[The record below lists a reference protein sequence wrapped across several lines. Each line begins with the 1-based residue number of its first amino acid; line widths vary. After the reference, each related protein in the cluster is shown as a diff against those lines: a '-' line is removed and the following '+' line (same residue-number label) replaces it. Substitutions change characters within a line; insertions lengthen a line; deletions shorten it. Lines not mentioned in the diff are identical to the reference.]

1 MSNESHPSPTGS
13 SSSTLFGGGGSASGN
28 EPLTQPSP
36 AKPTWAQILNSNP
49 NAPSNT
55 SSSSLTTTTG
65 NNNNPNIGGHN
76 SPSSSSPALSQPST
90 TKTISP
96 SPSGTLNS
104 TGSRPG
110 FMPNFYDQTQSQM
123 NWPLNFN
130 QTSSWMINDDN
141 NNNNSQKQPPKSLQ
155 QSNDNT
161 QTGGDGFERL
171 ESSSPTSGWNKPV
184 TTNNSTA
191 NGWSNL
197 QQQQQQTLNN
207 PSRSNS
213 NSNQWPEMN
222 NFYGTNTSTNSFNLS
237 QQNNDNNSSSTTWQ
251 DSSGNS
257 TDTLT
262 LTTNN
267 SKHKSS
273 SIAASLTGALKTAIA
288 LSGNN
293 IDHLNV
299 NSDAI
304 INYIPQPKLV
314 EQLGW
319 DEPEINVLK
328 RPNFDDGT
336 SIWGDP
342 MELISVPVKKWTNGT
357 KSALTNTTNIIL
369 SQPIIQK
376 QISTTNT
383 STSMVLNDENWPKQ
397 QSPTIV
403 QQSTSQ
409 WNDTTTSSSSSSSVP
424 VTTTNAPIEQTNT
437 SQQQPQH
444 QHQQNY
450 RTQHTHWNPQ
460 NQTNEDWYGDG
471 LVDTSEWDIARP
483 PHKAPFDPYDGQVD
497 TTDWVVPSTGGIPGQ
512 LPIAR
517 NRFMNE
523 YDLNE
528 NPHDIRMSNYDNPYR
543 QNTDLKNSMI
553 NIGGIIPS
561 THHTFPPRPSP
572 LYPQQSGN
580 ILRPINPNGGLST
593 PPGAMI
599 GQNSHLSPKLPISSP
614 VPNQPP
620 YVSLPG
626 KQNNIPNQ
634 SSQTPTPP
642 QQQSTGNGNNNN
654 TNNNNNNNGAVHAQ
668 IMQQF
673 RLAVQAGLISQD
685 LLNTKL
691 PPYMLQ
697 LLQKL
702 FELQQKFQQLSI
714 QLSELSKNKPGFPLP
729 LLQNEYECLSK
740 LITQKKQEMLIVQ
753 KEIQDAHTKLKQ
765 QSTNPTP
772 TPTQMIS
779 NGPTIVQNPDQSRLT
794 QWTKQSTI
802 GGQRT
807 TMFPPPGLTQKDWQ
821 TDNNN
826 DPNENWDHSQ
836 TNESNNNNNNNQ
848 ISNIDPHAHNNQASS
863 ATFSDPFSNL
873 VDDIDGPPPFVPG
886 QLWNWKS
893 SLPNA
898 EDDPHVTPSS
908 LTIGPKGSTSVMT
921 NLNVG
926 GVERAF
932 SNPPLMHQYQRPVQS
947 NRPPWQQG
955 TMHDQQGF
963 QPPMNDWAKQQQQQ
977 QQYRGISKAPPLPHP
992 SFGGGGGG
1000 HRPYM

>member
-1 MSNESHPSPTGS
+1 MSNESHPSPSGS
-13 SSSTLFGGGGSASGN
+13 SSSTLFGGGGNAGGN

-55 SSSSLTTTTG
+55 SSSSTATG
-65 NNNNPNIGGHN
+65 NNNNNNNTGVN
-76 SPSSSSPALSQPST
+76 SSPSSSSPASSQHSTT

-96 SPSGTLNS
+96 SASGTLN
-104 TGSRPG
+104 TPGSRAG

-141 NNNNSQKQPPKSLQ
+141 NSQKQPSKSLQ

-161 QTGGDGFERL
+161 QTGGDGFERI

-191 NGWSNL
+191 NGWSNFQ

-207 PSRSNS
+207 PSRSNP

-222 NFYGTNTSTNSFNLS
+222 NFYGANTSTNSFNLS

-251 DSSGNS
+251 DPSSN
-257 TDTLT
+257 TNDMLT

-267 SKHKSS
+267 PNSSKHKSS
-273 SIAASLTGALKTAIA
+273 SIAASLTGALKSAIA

-293 IDHLNV
+293 IDHLAGNNDPMITYV
-299 NSDAI
+299 
-304 INYIPQPKLV
+304 PQPKLV

-319 DEPEINVLK
+319 DEPDINVLK
-328 RPNFDDGT
+328 RANFDDGT

-342 MELISVPVKKWTNGT
+342 MESMSVPVKKWTNGP
-357 KSALTNTTNIIL
+357 KAALTNSTNIIL
-369 SQPIIQK
+369 SQPIVQK
-376 QISTTNT
+376 QISTTNS
-383 STSMVLNDENWPKQ
+383 STSSSTQMVLNDENWPKQ
-397 QSPTIV
+397 QSPTLV
-403 QQSTSQ
+403 PQSTSQ
-409 WNDTTTSSSSSSSVP
+409 WNDTTPPAV
-424 VTTTNAPIEQTNT
+424 VTTATNVPIEQPNT
-437 SQQQPQH
+437 SQ
-444 QHQQNY
+444 QQNY
-450 RTQHTHWNPQ
+450 RTQQTNWNPQ
-460 NQTNEDWYGDG
+460 SHSNEDWYGDG
-471 LVDTSEWDIARP
+471 LVDTSQWDVPRP

-497 TTDWVVPSTGGIPGQ
+497 TTDWVVPPSGGIPGQ

-517 NRFMNE
+517 TRFMNE

-528 NPHDIRMSNYDNPYR
+528 NPHDIRMPNYDNQYR
-543 QNTDLKNSMI
+543 QNPDLKNSMM
-553 NIGGIIPS
+553 NLGGILPP
-561 THHTFPPRPSP
+561 THHSFSPRPSP

-593 PPGAMI
+593 PPGAII

-614 VPNQPP
+614 VPNQPQ
-620 YVSLPG
+620 YVPLTV

-634 SSQTPTPP
+634 SSQTPTPS

-654 TNNNNNNNGAVHAQ
+654 NNNNSNNNGAVHAQ

-729 LLQNEYECLSK
+729 LVQNEYECLSK
-740 LITQKKQEMLIVQ
+740 LIAQKKQEMLIVQ

-772 TPTQMIS
+772 TPSQMMS
-779 NGPTIVQNPDQSRLT
+779 NGPNIVQNTDQSRLT

-821 TDNNN
+821 TDTN
-826 DPNENWDHSQ
+826 DPNENWDHTQ

-848 ISNIDPHAHNNQASS
+848 ISNIDSHTHNNQVSS
-863 ATFSDPFSNL
+863 STTFSDPFSNI

-898 EDDPHVTPSS
+898 EDDPNVTPSS

-955 TMHDQQGF
+955 TLHDQQGF
-963 QPPMNDWAKQQQQQ
+963 QPPMNDWSKQQQQQQ
-977 QQYRGISKAPPLPHP
+977 QQYRGISKAPSLPHP
-992 SFGGGGGG
+992 SFGGGGGSGG